1 MRGYGVKDTTPQGI
15 PNVGPNIIPERKY
28 GYPVFDDDGN
38 FIRMA
43 PGNEPKKNDPREHF
57 KRADIEIAGGGMSAN
72 WMDVAAQFMMKEIY
86 GDNITGT
93 NVENLTRTDKEIARD
108 KKINIQAI
116 AQQRD
121 RYNQLIQQTQN
132 LVQTGSKNSYK
143 LQREPGVNPKT
154 GLRKPQ
160 VEGFLGINPNALSIF
175 RANENGVMTPGG
187 LPQPGPQETIDAL
200 EEIGKTGLEYT
211 GNIAGA
217 KTGNPR
223 IGTQIR
229 RGIEAVD
236 AAKKGKPLKAAVS
249 AYEAISPGITIQSKV
264 INSKKSLLQQS
275 AESLVKENKWTGR

>member
-1 MRGYGVKDTTPQGI
+1 
-15 PNVGPNIIPERKY
+15 
-28 GYPVFDDDGN
+28 
-38 FIRMA
+38 
-43 PGNEPKKNDPREHF
+43 
-57 KRADIEIAGGGMSAN
+57 
-72 WMDVAAQFMMKEIY
+72 
-86 GDNITGT
+86 
-93 NVENLTRTDKEIARD
+93 
-108 KKINIQAI
+108 
-116 AQQRD
+116 
-121 RYNQLIQQTQN
+121 
-132 LVQTGSKNSYK
+132 
-143 LQREPGVNPKT
+143 
-154 GLRKPQ
+154 
-160 VEGFLGINPNALSIF
+160 
-175 RANENGVMTPGG
+175 MTPGG